1 MAAEYVLRP
10 GDSIANPS
18 DLSPIPVLRNCL
30 GHRYLLVTLAVVAEI
45 DRRRGKLPPFLD
57 YLNSDFDREHP
68 QQDFFTEPDEW
79 NADNRLRMKS
89 LEAREN
95 SPPEGN
101 WD

>member
-1 MAAEYVLRP
+1 LQIHLTSLQFLCCA
-10 GDSIANPS
+10 IA
-18 DLSPIPVLRNCL
+18 LVIVTF
-30 GHRYLLVTLAVVAEI
+30 LVTLAVVAEI